1 MDDTIYELPDPPR
14 LELGDG
20 VIWYFGSK
28 ICQKKQEEDTVLEQ
42 IKKEYNFD
50 EIKDPFDKATVPLQL
65 DFVMGEIIKI
75 SLKLLNF
82 CCQVQK
88 IENLFYCI
96 SDIWLGTKYDH

>member
-1 MDDTIYELPDPPR
+1 MGANWRQTAQKEFQRELDDTIYELPDPPR

-20 VIWYFGSK
+20 VIYFGSK

-42 IKKEYNFD
+42 IKKKEYNFD

-75 SLKLLNF
+75 SFK
-82 CCQVQK
+82 Q
-88 IENLFYCI
+88 
-96 SDIWLGTKYDH
+96 YDD